1 MDRDRLHRNFME
13 DPQNFVKQAKAAGES
28 LHGYM
33 NRISPEPMSG
43 FSDDA
48 MGHILQKEELRI
60 TGTPT
65 APSASVE
72 DFTKNEARR
81 ELFWSTLDRDYD
93 KTSSIHDLQVKA
105 TNTDAALTDNTP
117 FKVRDTSPM
126 VERNRFQPRLRIA
139 DIASRVETIAGTT
152 WQVPEYQ
159 TGENNEQSAVI
170 AEATRIPTTTVT
182 TGTETGRTDK
192 IGAGLRISDEYQLNA
207 LNMETIRMWVRR
219 VAMRDEITIVNEGV
233 AILAANA
240 GASIATLSTLSLK
253 DIIDVN
259 LYGNGG
265 YQYNTLVSTR
275 TGAASWITANVQSL
289 GGNNTGPLL
298 DGSSQ
303 SFGSAIAP
311 IQLINSTYGPT
322 RLGFVDDGAV
332 TGLANAELLGVD
344 QRFALVLKRTQRSQ
358 TDETQRISSHQV
370 TERYLTQRY
379 GWDLE
384 DPSAV
389 VQWTMTLL

>member
-13 DPQNFVKQAKAAGES
+13 DPQNFVKQAKAAGDS
-28 LHGYM
+28 LHAYM
-33 NRISPEPMSG
+33 NKISPEPMSG

-81 ELFWSTLDRDYD
+81 ELFWATLDRDYD

-159 TGENNEQSAVI
+159 TTANNERSTVI

-182 TGTETGRTDK
+182 TGTQTGRTDK

-240 GASIATLSTLSLK
+240 TLVKALGALGLR

-265 YQYNTLVSTR
+265 YQFNTLVSTR
-275 TGAASWITANVQSL
+275 TGASAWIEANVQSL
-289 GGNNTGPLL
+289 GTSNQGPIL
-298 DGSSQ
+298 DGSNQ

-332 TGLANAELLGVD
+332 TGLVDEELIGVD
-344 QRFALVLKRTQRSQ
+344 QRFALVLKRTQRGQ

-389 VQWTMTLL
+389 VQWTMVVT

>member
-1 MDRDRLHRNFME
+1 MDN
-13 DPQNFVKQAKAAGES
+13 PQDFVKRAKAAGDS
-28 LHGYM
+28 LHAYMDKLSPNPVSGYA
-33 NRISPEPMSG
+33 N
-43 FSDDA
+43 DA
-48 MGHILQKEELRI
+48 IGHILQEEDLRI

-65 APSASVE
+65 APSASIE

-81 ELFWSTLDRDYD
+81 ELFWATLDRDYD
-93 KTSSIHDLQVKA
+93 KTSSIHDLQLKA

-159 TGENNEQSAVI
+159 TTEDDERSTTI
-170 AEATRIPTTTVT
+170 AEGTRIPTTTVT
-182 TGTETGRTDK
+182 TGTDTGRTEK
-192 IGAGLRISDEYQLNA
+192 IGAGLRISDEFQLNA